1 MKLVDT
7 TFLIDLLRGDP
18 SAVAT
23 SEALEREGGAG
34 TTSIN
39 LYELFTGIY
48 QIPGSDRRAEQAER
62 MVSRLEVFNLDE
74 ASAKSAAIMTALQ
87 RKSGALLDVM
97 DTLVGATGITHGCT
111 TIITRNVRHFNKMSG
126 IRTEKY

>member
-18 SAVAT
+18 SAVAV

-48 QIPGSDRRAEQAER
+48 HVAGSDRRVEQAER
-62 MVSRLEVFNLDE
+62 MVSRLEVFSLDE
-74 ASAKSAAIMTALQ
+74 ASAKSAAAMTALQ
-87 RKSGALLDVM
+87 RRSGVPLDVL
-97 DTLVGATGITHGCT
+97 DTLIAATGAAHGCT
-111 TIITRNVRHFNKMSG
+111 TVITRNIRHYSKIPG
-126 IRTEKY
+126 IRAEPY